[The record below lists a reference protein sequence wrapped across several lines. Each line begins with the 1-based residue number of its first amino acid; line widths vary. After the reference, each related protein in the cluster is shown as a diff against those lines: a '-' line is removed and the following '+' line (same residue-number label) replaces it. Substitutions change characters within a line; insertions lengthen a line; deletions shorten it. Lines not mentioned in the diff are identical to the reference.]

1 MVRKM
6 ILTVGKQLPCGALY
20 TLISRPCF
28 VSFDHRSAIRSRSI
42 LSVKSRSH
50 ARVKSSLR
58 RSWFITERITV
69 FTNLSFEKLRSAVA
83 DVMGTVSRNLKHRLV
98 SGNKFLFRDFRKTRA
113 DWISLWFSLKWQRKV
128 VSSVSSTSSIGLTD
142 AGNILTSH
150 INEHSCAVSTGL
162 M

>member
-6 ILTVGKQLPCGALY
+6 ILTVGKQLPCGARY
-20 TLISRPCF
+20 TLISRPRF
-28 VSFDHRSAIRSRSI
+28 VSFDHRSAIRSGSI
-42 LSVKSRSH
+42 LSVKSRLH

-58 RSWFITERITV
+58 GSWFITERITV

-113 DWISLWFSLKWQRKV
+113 SLTDWISLWFSLKWQWKV

-142 AGNILTSH
+142 AGNILTSRV
-150 INEHSCAVSTGL
+150 SCVVSTGL